1 MSQNL
6 KPNFPKKKSPL
17 QRFVCN
23 ILHTMHPL
31 HKFEQGAYNYVLKL
45 FIKLLLNFKI
55 ILSENTFIDP
65 DKSPTQM
72 CIVPCKR
79 EYLFV

>member
-1 MSQNL
+1 MHT
-6 KPNFPKKKSPL
+6 L
-17 QRFVCN
+17 Q
-23 ILHTMHPL
+23 
-31 HKFEQGAYNYVLKL
+31 KFEQGAYNYVLKL
-45 FIKLLLNFKI
+45 FIKFPLNFKI

-72 CIVPCKR
+72 CKLPCKR